1 MREGGTLDVV
11 RRPDLLADAPGPG
24 AQHGLD
30 FRAVQVDEDVH
41 VQQEVRLGP
50 DQDDGGGRVVSPDL
64 RDPLLGDVVE
74 GGGID
79 QTEAEEEDVGV
90 AVGQRSEFIKLLLD
104 GREAGGLVSDRGTS
118 ENGLSHRR
126 GEETSRAGV
135 KYHP

>member
-1 MREGGTLDVV
+1 MCEGGTLDVV
-11 RRPDLLADAPGPG
+11 RRPDLLTDAPGPG
-24 AQHGLD
+24 AQHGLH

-64 RDPLLGDVVE
+64 GDPLLGDVVE

-104 GREAGGLVSDRGTS
+104 GREAEG
-118 ENGLSHRR
+118 
-126 GEETSRAGV
+126 
-135 KYHP
+135 